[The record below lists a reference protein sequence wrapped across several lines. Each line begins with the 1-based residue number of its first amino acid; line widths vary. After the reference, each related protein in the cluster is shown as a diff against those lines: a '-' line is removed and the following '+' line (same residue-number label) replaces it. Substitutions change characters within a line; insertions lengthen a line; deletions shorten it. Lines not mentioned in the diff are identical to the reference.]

1 MARRALL
8 VQNPIAGQRRAP
20 FFAALLEAL
29 AREGIE
35 VTLERTGA
43 RGDAER
49 LARDGALS
57 GGFDVVI
64 AAGGDGT
71 VNEVVNG
78 LAGHGVPLAIAP
90 LGTANVTA
98 REIGLPPR
106 PEAIARVVAD
116 GATKRVHLGI
126 VDGRLFSA
134 MTGAGFDALVA
145 HGVSLALKKVAGR
158 AAYVIECFRRVVP
171 YDVPPLDVHVD
182 GVPVNVAGLIASKG
196 RLYGGAFVCA
206 PAGDLA
212 RDSFEVVLFERRGRA
227 ALVRSSWGLVRGRL
241 DHCPG
246 VRIVRARRV
255 EIRGPAGQ
263 PLQVDGDVIAR
274 TPAVVE
280 IAPVTLDLVVPS
292 RPRRRGR

>member
-1 MARRALL
+1 MTRRALL
-8 VQNPIAGQRRAP
+8 VQNPVAGQRRAP
-20 FFAALLEAL
+20 FFEALRQAL
-29 AREGIE
+29 AREGVH

-49 LARDGALS
+49 LARAGALS
-57 GGFDVVI
+57 GTFDVVI

-98 REIGLPPR
+98 REIGLPR
-106 PEAIARVVAD
+106 QPEAIARVIAT
-116 GATKRVHLGI
+116 GATRRVHLGL
-126 VDGRLFSA
+126 VEGRLFSA

-145 HGVSLALKKVAGR
+145 HGVSLRLKKALGR

-171 YDVPPLDVHVD
+171 YDVPALECLVD
-182 GVPVNVAGLIASKG
+182 GMPATVAGLIASKG

-212 RDSFEVVLFERRGRA
+212 RDSFELVLFERRGRA
-227 ALVRSSWGLVRGRL
+227 ALFRSSWGLVRGRL
-241 DHCPG
+241 DRCPG
-246 VRIVRARRV
+246 VRIVRARRI

-274 TPAVVE
+274 TPAVIE
-280 IAPVTLDLVVPS
+280 LAPVTLDLVVP
-292 RPRRRGR
+292 